1 MKFDHDILF
10 EFLPEEDKKSFM
22 VWDNVFC
29 NPNGRDA
36 KAAGVARIVAVYR
49 APFEYVYKKNKIIP
63 NRKALFIPLD
73 EYELRLKQK
82 LRDNKLDLIL

>member
-36 KAAGVARIVAVYR
+36 KAAGVARIVAIYR
-49 APFEYVYKKNKIIP
+49 APFEERV
-63 NRKALFIPLD
+63 FIPLP

-82 LRDNKLDLIL
+82 LRETKLDSIL

>member
-29 NPNGRDA
+29 NPNGRD
-36 KAAGVARIVAVYR
+36 VTRIVAIYR
-49 APFEYVYKKNKIIP
+49 APFEERV
-63 NRKALFIPLD
+63 FIPLPK
-73 EYELRLKQK
+73 YELRLKQK
-82 LRDNKLDLIL
+82 LRDNKLDSIL

>member
-22 VWDNVFC
+22 AWDNVFC

-36 KAAGVARIVAVYR
+36 KAAGVVRIVVIYR
-49 APFEYVYKKNKIIP
+49 APFEERV
-63 NRKALFIPLD
+63 FISLPK
-73 EYELRLKQK
+73 YELRLKQK
-82 LRDNKLDLIL
+82 LRATKLETLGI